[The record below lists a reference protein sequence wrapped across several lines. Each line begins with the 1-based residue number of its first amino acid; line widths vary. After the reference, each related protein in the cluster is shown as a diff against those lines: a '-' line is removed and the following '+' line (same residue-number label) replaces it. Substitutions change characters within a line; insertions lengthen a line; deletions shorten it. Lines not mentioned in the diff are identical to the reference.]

1 MTIVENL
8 ENTKGIKKNE
18 TIYGQPLIK
27 ILFLS
32 YVFYMLEIFLLI
44 YFIYSFSVYL
54 WHKFILIVFILLLI
68 NI

>member
-18 TIYGQPLIK
+18 AIYGQPLIK